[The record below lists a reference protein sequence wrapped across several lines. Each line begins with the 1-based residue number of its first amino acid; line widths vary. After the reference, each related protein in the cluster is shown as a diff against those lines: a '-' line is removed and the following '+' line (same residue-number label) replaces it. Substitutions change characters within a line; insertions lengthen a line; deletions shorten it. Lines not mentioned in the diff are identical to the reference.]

1 MDSLGDRYM
10 KFLLPVYSFGAVI
23 SQLLLLIPTEPN
35 LNQKLA
41 VETEFHQTTLLGSLQ
56 CYNTTFWFAKQ
67 VKFLTFLLKL

>member
-41 VETEFHQTTLLGSLQ
+41 VETEFHQTPGKPPMLQ
-56 CYNTTFWFAKQ
+56 YYILVCQTS
-67 VKFLTFLLKL
+67 